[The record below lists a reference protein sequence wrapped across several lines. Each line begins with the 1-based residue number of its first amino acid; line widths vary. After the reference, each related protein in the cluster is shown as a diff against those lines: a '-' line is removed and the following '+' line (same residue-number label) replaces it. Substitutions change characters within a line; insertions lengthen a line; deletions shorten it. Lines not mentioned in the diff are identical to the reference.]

1 MYFKSQVKAGVYK
14 RSVNDYQTRRVHTVN
29 IHPGFGPSKK
39 LLMPKK
45 MMEIV
50 MEAAFVCLLRLLH
63 GWL

>member
-1 MYFKSQVKAGVYK
+1 MYK
-14 RSVNDYQTRRVHTVN
+14 RSVNDYQTRRVQTVN

-50 MEAAFVCLLRLLH
+50 MEAAFVCLLRPLH